1 LKTQHRTGFSS
12 TSNRHKKARK
22 ILTIL
27 EKEFKNPIRNKMIL
41 DIGTGSGEI
50 ASYLGKENHVTS
62 VDISDFRTNITGY
75 NFSLANESLP
85 FKENSFDII
94 ISNHVIEH
102 VQDQQL
108 HINEIKRT
116 LKSNGA
122 LYLATPNRLWPFE
135 AHYRLYFLHYLPQR
149 LFIKILKFFNKYK
162 EDIELVSL
170 SKTQT
175 LLGKNNWQ
183 SYSGKIIQNPRNY
196 LMDTSAWLEKI
207 LNSIPLKLLNTLTVI
222 PP

>member
-1 LKTQHRTGFSS
+1 MSS
-12 TSNRHKKARK
+12 S
-22 ILTIL
+22 
-27 EKEFKNPIRNKMIL
+27 
-41 DIGTGSGEI
+41 
-50 ASYLGKENHVTS
+50 
-62 VDISDFRTNITGY
+62 
-75 NFSLANESLP
+75 
-85 FKENSFDII
+85 
-94 ISNHVIEH
+94 
-102 VQDQQL
+102 
-108 HINEIKRT
+108 
-116 LKSNGA
+116 
-122 LYLATPNRLWPFE
+122 
-135 AHYRLYFLHYLPQR
+135 
-149 LFIKILKFFNKYK
+149 KYK